1 MQHFKPYFKNIIM
14 KKITYLL
21 MIIACLASSSCKKFL
36 EADPQDFISPENYYQ
51 TEEHLNLALNGVYV
65 PLYSRPVYGSVYAAR
80 MNMTADEAFYAR
92 QETGMRTNSH
102 GTSDAELEG
111 LWKAMYTGIDRANA
125 LLANL
130 HKPQMNEG
138 KRQIIRGEALF
149 LRGYYYFMLVQNFGG
164 VPLVLL
170 PTTSPQSAGQPRA
183 ALADVYAQILKDMT
197 DAENLVQPI
206 RTLGFGGRVNRSAV
220 RGILAR
226 VNLYMAGYPL
236 NDVSRYTEAS
246 KWAKKVID
254 DTEAA
259 HALNPDYKNIFIRY
273 ANDTYDVGES
283 IWEAEFYGNNSNSNN
298 TFGAIGSLIGMASAN
313 ATIGVA
319 YGMHQVTAKLYRK
332 YEPGDD
338 RRDWNISTFNYNAT
352 TGAKVFLSPSVLENP
367 SNTNI
372 YGRYA
377 AKFRREYEVVTPKI
391 AYNTPQNFPILR
403 FSDVLLMYAEAE
415 TQLKGVP
422 TPEAID
428 VVNQIRRRAWS
439 PGIKT
444 ITVASGGAGYA
455 TAPVVTISGAGGAIA
470 TATVS
475 GGAVTAVVL
484 SPDPVTGA
492 GAARGKYTSAPT
504 ITFGGGGGSGA
515 TAVATI
521 YKAEDANLPG
531 SKTSGKEAFLE
542 VVRDERMRELAY
554 EALRKPD
561 LIRWGMYVPEMKQT
575 LAMMLSDNA
584 VQPLT
589 ASWYTLTYE
598 NVSERNLLYPI
609 PSHEVTLNQS
619 LVQNPGW

>member
-1 MQHFKPYFKNIIM
+1 M

-21 MIIACLASSSCKKFL
+21 MIIACLSASSCKKFL
-36 EADPQDFISPENYYQ
+36 ATDPNDFISPENYYQ

-65 PLYSRPVYGSVYAAR
+65 PLYSRPVYGSVYSAR
-80 MNMTADEAFYAR
+80 MNMCADEAFYAR
-92 QETGMRTNSH
+92 QEIGMRTNSH
-102 GTSDAELEG
+102 GTGDTELEG

-130 HKPQMNEG
+130 HKPAMDEG
-138 KRQIIRGEALF
+138 KRQIIRGQALF

-164 VPLVLL
+164 VPLVLQ
-170 PTTSPQSAGQPRA
+170 PTASPQSIEVPRSSVA
-183 ALADVYAQILKDMT
+183 EVYAQVVKDMEES
-197 DAENLVQPI
+197 ENLVQPI
-206 RTLGFGGRVNRSAV
+206 RTLGFGGKISRSAV

-236 NDVSRYTEAS
+236 NDASRYAEAS

-273 ANDTYDVGES
+273 ANDTYDIAES

-298 TFGAIGSLIGMASAN
+298 TFGNIGSLIGMPAAN
-313 ATIGVA
+313 ATVGVA

-332 YEPGDD
+332 YEAGDD
-338 RRDWNISTFNYNAT
+338 RRDWNISTFAYNAS
-352 TGAKVFLSPSVLENP
+352 TGAKVFLSQALLDNP
-367 SNTNI
+367 SNTSI

-403 FSDVLLMYAEAE
+403 YSDILLMYAEAE
-415 TQLKGVP
+415 TQAKGLV
-422 TPEAID
+422 TAEAIEA
-428 VVNQIRRRAWS
+428 VNKIRRRAWS
-439 PGIKT
+439 AGIKT
-444 ITVASGGAGYA
+444 IAVTNGGVGYT
-455 TAPVVTISGAGGAIA
+455 TAPTVNITGAGGAIA
-470 TATVS
+470 TATVTAGS
-475 GGAVTAVVL
+475 VTSVTL

-492 GAARGKYTSAPT
+492 GAARGKYTAAPG
-504 ITFGGGGGSGA
+504 ITFSGGGGSGA
-515 TAVATI
+515 AAIASV
-521 YKAEDANLPG
+521 YKTEDANLTIAQTA
-531 SKTSGKEAFLE
+531 SKDSFME
-542 VVRDERMRELAY
+542 VIRDERMRELAY

-561 LIRWGMYVPEMKQT
+561 LIRWGMYLPEMKQT
-575 LAMMLSDNA
+575 LSMMQSDNA
-584 VQPLT
+584 AQALTQP
-589 ASWYTLTYE
+589 WYLLTYE
-598 NVSERNLLYPI
+598 NVAERNLLYPI